1 MNINT
6 LTVGQVT
13 VVAPSGPLDGPAA
26 AEVREDIDKLLPQHR
41 YLVIDLSATTF
52 VSSSSL
58 RTMLLI
64 YRQAQALGHT
74 VAVVGL
80 TPEIHNVLDATGFLD
95 FFLVADTVDDGVAMA
110 SARAASAG
118 EAREEHDREYALS
131 GA

>member
-1 MNINT
+1 MNIKT

-13 VVAPSGPLDGPAA
+13 VVAPYGPLDGPAA
-26 AEVREDIDKLLPQHR
+26 AAVRDEIDELLPQHE
-41 YLVIDLSATTF
+41 YLVLDLSATTY
-52 VSSSSL
+52 VSSLSL

-80 TPEIHNVLDATGFLD
+80 TPEIHNVLEATGFLD
-95 FFLVADTVDDGVAMA
+95 FFLVADTVDDGVAMV

-118 EAREEHDREYALS
+118 TSEERDREYAS
-131 GA
+131 SRS